1 MVCFRYRASAGVAA
15 GDQAQNEIARRL
27 QLGGESFLTTTEV
40 DGRTVLR
47 ACFVNPLTT
56 AADVDTLIKL
66 VAEAG
71 AAVVPAPEVPR
82 GPGR

>member
-1 MVCFRYRASAGVAA
+1 MLLGVSRR
-15 GDQAQNEIARRL
+15 GAQ
-27 QLGGESFLTTTEV
+27 ESFLTTTEV

-66 VAEAG
+66 VTELG
-71 AAVVPAPEVPR
+71 AAVVAAAA
-82 GPGR
+82 

>member
-1 MVCFRYRASAGVAA
+1 V
-15 GDQAQNEIARRL
+15 QAEIARRV
-27 QLGGESFLTTTEV
+27 QRGGESFLTTTEV

-66 VAEAG
+66 VTAAG
-71 AAVVPAPEVPR
+71 AAAA
-82 GPGR
+82 